1 MLLVVSDKIKSIQI
15 ESFLIFY
22 PTTCNKI
29 NILPR
34 KMYFSSRLQGQL
46 PVIWLKN
53 KPSNSWPPHSIVLE
67 NI

>member
-1 MLLVVSDKIKSIQI
+1 MSDKIKPIQI
-15 ESFLIFY
+15 EGFFFFY
-22 PTTCNKI
+22 PTTCNRI

-46 PVIWLKN
+46 TVIWLKN
-53 KPSNSWPPHSIVLE
+53 KSSNSWPPHSTVLE